1 MLQGQYVVMDGFRG
15 AQGREVGLPRL
26 QLHHFLSINNKQ
38 QNKKAKH
45 GAAAAPTIQL
55 ESCKNWHTSMRVG
68 AGCARSFINH
78 TRGQRKEG

>member
-26 QLHHFLSINNKQ
+26 KLHHFLSINNKQ
-38 QNKKAKH
+38 QNKTAKH

-55 ESCKNWHTSMRVG
+55 ASGKNWHTSMREG
-68 AGCARSFINH
+68 AGCARWFIND
-78 TRGQRKEG
+78 TRGQRKKG